1 MYDVRSRYLADSVA
15 TVTPA
20 KLLTML
26 YDRLVLDID
35 RAEAAL
41 HAGDRGEATTQ
52 LNHAQDIVA
61 ELISSL
67 NVGAWTGAPGL
78 MSIYSYLLSE
88 LIETNMTADA
98 ARAVVCRDLVVPLRD
113 AWHGAADALAH
124 EVPTQRS
131 APTFPGAVSGSVSG
145 ELGIG

>member
-15 TVTPA
+15 TVGPA

-41 HAGDRGEATTQ
+41 EAGDRPEATTQ

-67 NVGAWTGAPGL
+67 NVGAWSGAPGL

-98 ARAVVCRDLVVPLRD
+98 ARAAVCRDLVVPLRD
-113 AWHGAADALAH
+113 AWHGAAGALLP

-131 APTFPGAVSGSVSG
+131 APSYSGTATG

>member
-88 LIETNMTADA
+88 LIETNDRPASDA
-98 ARAVVCRDLVVPLRD
+98 AHRESTARGQHCSNYRK
-113 AWHGAADALAH
+113 
-124 EVPTQRS
+124 S
-131 APTFPGAVSGSVSG
+131 
-145 ELGIG
+145 